1 MAAYL
6 PELARRQVGE
16 RVRPDL
22 PGQSF
27 RSKQAGLS
35 RQATR
40 VSGVVGKE
48 ATGRFPSQACVLL
61 GRKQVV
67 CILYGPFTEASA
79 VRYAILVALRWCCC
93 RLVVGFKRH
102 DWSNRRRGAP
112 GGWAEQ
118 WWEWS

>member
-6 PELARRQVGE
+6 PELTRRQVGE

-48 ATGRFPSQACVLL
+48 ATGRFPSQAGNKLCVYCMGLS
-61 GRKQVV
+61 Q
-67 CILYGPFTEASA
+67 
-79 VRYAILVALRWCCC
+79 
-93 RLVVGFKRH
+93 RH
-102 DWSNRRRGAP
+102 P
-112 GGWAEQ
+112 Q
-118 WWEWS
+118 